1 MANITR
7 FDPFGEMLT
16 LRDTMDRIFD
26 ERLLRPLTWRSF
38 EGEALSPA
46 LDVHENG
53 DEIVVEAALPGM
65 APEDVDITITGQT
78 LTLRGEMKASSAE
91 NGDQYLYRERR
102 FGTFHRQLQL
112 PVRVEGERADAT
124 FEHGVL
130 TLRIPKADEVKPR
143 QIQVRAAP
151 KTVASSDGS
160 SA

>member
-151 KTVASSDGS
+151 KTVAPSDGS

>member
-1 MANITR
+1 
-7 FDPFGEMLT
+7 MLT

-26 ERLLRPLTWRSF
+26 ERLMRPLTWRSF
-38 EGEALSPA
+38 DGEALSPA

-151 KTVASSDGS
+151 KAVASSDGS

>member
-151 KTVASSDGS
+151 KMVAPSDGS

>member
-16 LRDTMDRIFD
+16 LRDTMDRLFD
-26 ERLLRPLTWRSF
+26 ERFLRPLTWRSF
-38 EGEALSPA
+38 DGEALSPA
-46 LDVHENG
+46 IDVHENA

-78 LTLRGEMKASSAE
+78 LTLRGEMKASAHDE
-91 NGDQYLYRERR
+91 GNQYLYRERR
-102 FGTFHRQLQL
+102 FGAFHRQLQL
-112 PVRVEGERADAT
+112 PTRVEGERAEAT

-143 QIQVRAAP
+143 QIQVKAAP
-151 KTVASSDGS
+151 KAVGPADGTT
-160 SA
+160 A